1 MIRTLLSLPESSPR
15 YSHFLNL
22 IFLFLNLL
30 HVTLYSSIFSFSLFL
45 FLFLNLLLFFL
56 SFIFLFLT
64 FSSLVRSGL
73 LSAFEHPVTVVHS
86 TLYALQWT
94 EMRDMRQ
101 QREIAA
107 KPPSRIRWVIWGSRM
122 KSYIKMGSW
131 ARRIAKTTKL
141 TFNCCHCGQG
151 ESLTSYGV
159 CEKRMER
166 IGVQRLLGVPVAQ
179 LL

>member
-1 MIRTLLSLPESSPR
+1 MMTIPEIKTSYIQDDSTR
-15 YSHFLNL
+15 YS
-22 IFLFLNLL
+22 LFLNLL
-30 HVTLYSSIFSFSLFL
+30 FLPLSLFL
-45 FLFLNLLLFFL
+45 PQSSPLFFL
-56 SFIFLFLT
+56 SFIFIFLT
-64 FSSLVRSGL
+64 FSSLIRSGL
-73 LSAFEHPVTVVHS
+73 LSAFEHPVTIVHA

-94 EMRDMRQ
+94 EIRDMRQ

-141 TFNCCHCGQG
+141 TFNCCHCSQG

-166 IGVQRLLGVPVAQ
+166 IGVQRLLGVLLAQ